1 MRELPVYDL
10 NSGEL
15 LPIGTTSV
23 KVTKTYDYAG
33 GAVLAY
39 EHVAPISKL
48 PGSASVDHAIDF
60 YRYVGGE
67 MSDAEP
73 DYNAVTKINGYESGN
88 YNEEDALYGLCSN
101 NGESGYIWFS
111 ELSDDPYYDTYK
123 QQLSR
128 DDPVY
133 VFSEALSKGYSSTL
147 NVLFV
152 QMSENPSVSG
162 GAA

>member
-1 MRELPVYDL
+1 M
-10 NSGEL
+10 N
-15 LPIGTTSV
+15 
-23 KVTKTYDYAG
+23 
-33 GAVLAY
+33 
-39 EHVAPISKL
+39 
-48 PGSASVDHAIDF
+48 
-60 YRYVGGE
+60 
-67 MSDAEP
+67 DAEP
-73 DYNAVTKINGYESGN
+73 DYNAVTKINGYESGS